1 MPQPE
6 TDLKTL
12 LEQNGHIETEL
23 EAEAEPETETKRK
36 SPVAASRVGKIA
48 MQAHV
53 NKEAHVQLKIL
64 SVETGKSI
72 QELLVEGVN
81 AVFTMHNKP
90 PIA

>member
-12 LEQNGHIETEL
+12 LEQNGQMETEP
-23 EAEAEPETETKRK
+23 EAEPEAEPKRK
-36 SPVAASRVGKIA
+36 SPIAASREGKIVV
-48 MQAHV
+48 QAHV
-53 NKEAHVQLKIL
+53 NKDAHVQLKIL

-72 QELLVEGVN
+72 QELLVDGVN

>member
-12 LEQNGHIETEL
+12 LEQNGQIKT
-23 EAEAEPETETKRK
+23 EPEPEPEPKRK
-36 SPVAASRVGKIA
+36 SPVAASRAGKIA

-72 QELLVEGVN
+72 QELLVDGVN
-81 AVFTMHNKP
+81 AIFTMHNKP

>member
-12 LEQNGHIETEL
+12 LEQNGQIKT
-23 EAEAEPETETKRK
+23 EPEPEPEPKRK
-36 SPVAASRVGKIA
+36 SPVAASRAGKIA

-72 QELLVEGVN
+72 QELLVDGVN

>member
-12 LEQNGHIETEL
+12 LEQNGQIETEP
-23 EAEAEPETETKRK
+23 EAEPETEPKRK
-36 SPVAASRVGKIA
+36 TPVAASREGKIA

-72 QELLVEGVN
+72 QEHARRWCERRLYD
-81 AVFTMHNKP
+81 A
-90 PIA
+90 

>member
-12 LEQNGHIETEL
+12 LEQNGQIETEP
-23 EAEAEPETETKRK
+23 EPEPEPEPKRK

-53 NKEAHVQLKIL
+53 NKDAHVQLKIL

-72 QELLVEGVN
+72 QELLVDGVN

>member
-6 TDLKTL
+6 TDLKAL
-12 LEQNGHIETEL
+12 LERNGQM
-23 EAEAEPETETKRK
+23 EAEPEPEPKRK
-36 SPVAASRVGKIA
+36 TPVAASREGKIVV
-48 MQAHV
+48 QAHV
-53 NKEAHVQLKIL
+53 NKDAHVQLKIL

-72 QELLVEGVN
+72 QELLVNGVN

>member
-12 LEQNGHIETEL
+12 LEQNGQIETEP
-23 EAEAEPETETKRK
+23 EPEPEPELKRK
-36 SPVAASRVGKIA
+36 SPVAASRAGKIA

-72 QELLVEGVN
+72 QELLVDGVN

>member
-12 LEQNGHIETEL
+12 LEQNGQIET
-23 EAEAEPETETKRK
+23 EPETETEPEPKRK
-36 SPVAASRVGKIA
+36 TPIAASREGKIA

-53 NKEAHVQLKIL
+53 NKDAHVQLKIL

-72 QELLVEGVN
+72 QELLIEGVN

>member
-12 LEQNGHIETEL
+12 LEQNGQMETQP
-23 EAEAEPETETKRK
+23 EAEPETEPKRK
-36 SPVAASRVGKIA
+36 TPVAASREGKIA

-53 NKEAHVQLKIL
+53 NKDAHVQLKIL
-64 SVETGKSI
+64 SVEAGKSI
-72 QELLVEGVN
+72 QELLVDGVN

>member
-12 LEQNGHIETEL
+12 LEQNGQIKT
-23 EAEAEPETETKRK
+23 EPEPEPEPEPKRK
-36 SPVAASRVGKIA
+36 SPVAASRAGKIA

-72 QELLVEGVN
+72 QELLVDGVN
-81 AVFTMHNKP
+81 AIFTMHNKP

>member
-12 LEQNGHIETEL
+12 LEQNGQIETQP
-23 EAEAEPETETKRK
+23 EPEPERQPKRK
-36 SPVAASRVGKIA
+36 SPIAASREGKIA
-48 MQAHV
+48 LQAHV
-53 NKEAHVQLKIL
+53 NKDAHVQLKIL
-64 SVETGKSI
+64 SVESGKSI
-72 QELLVEGVN
+72 QELLLEGVN

>member
-12 LEQNGHIETEL
+12 LEQNGQIET
-23 EAEAEPETETKRK
+23 APEPEPEPKRK
-36 SPVAASRVGKIA
+36 TPIAASREGKIA

-53 NKEAHVQLKIL
+53 NKDAHLQLKIL

>member
-12 LEQNGHIETEL
+12 LQQNGQIETQP
-23 EAEAEPETETKRK
+23 EPEPEPQPKRK
-36 SPVAASRVGKIA
+36 TPIAASREGKIA

-53 NKEAHVQLKIL
+53 NKDAHVQLKIL

>member
-12 LEQNGHIETEL
+12 LEQNGQIETQP
-23 EAEAEPETETKRK
+23 EPEPEPKRK
-36 SPVAASRVGKIA
+36 TPVAASREGKIA

-53 NKEAHVQLKIL
+53 NKDAHLQLKIL

>member
-12 LEQNGHIETEL
+12 LEQNGQIETET
-23 EAEAEPETETKRK
+23 EAEAEPKRK
-36 SPVAASRVGKIA
+36 SPVAASRAGKIA

-72 QELLVEGVN
+72 QELLVDGVN

>member
-12 LEQNGHIETEL
+12 LEQNGQIETEP
-23 EAEAEPETETKRK
+23 EPEPKAEPKRK
-36 SPVAASRVGKIA
+36 SPVAASRAGKIA

-53 NKEAHVQLKIL
+53 NKDAHVQLKIL

-72 QELLVEGVN
+72 QELLVDGVN
-81 AVFTMHNKP
+81 AIFTMHNKP

>member
-12 LEQNGHIETEL
+12 LEQNGQMETEP
-23 EAEAEPETETKRK
+23 EAEPETEPKRK
-36 SPVAASRVGKIA
+36 TPVAASREGKIA

-53 NKEAHVQLKIL
+53 NKDAHIQLKIL

-72 QELLVEGVN
+72 QELLVDGVN

>member
-12 LEQNGHIETEL
+12 LEQNGQIETQP
-23 EAEAEPETETKRK
+23 EPEPAPEPKRK
-36 SPVAASRVGKIA
+36 TPIAASREGKIA

-53 NKEAHVQLKIL
+53 NKDAHVQLKIL

-72 QELLVEGVN
+72 QELLVDGVN

>member
-6 TDLKTL
+6 NDLKAL
-12 LEQNGHIETEL
+12 LEQNGQM
-23 EAEAEPETETKRK
+23 EAEPEAEPKRK
-36 SPVAASRVGKIA
+36 TPVAASREGKIVV
-48 MQAHV
+48 QAHV
-53 NKEAHVQLKIL
+53 NKDAHVQLKIL

-72 QELLVEGVN
+72 QELLVNGVN

>member
-12 LEQNGHIETEL
+12 LEQNGQIKT
-23 EAEAEPETETKRK
+23 EPEPEPEPEPKRK
-36 SPVAASRVGKIA
+36 SPVAASRAGKIA

-72 QELLVEGVN
+72 QALLVDGVN

>member
-12 LEQNGHIETEL
+12 LEQNGQIETEP
-23 EAEAEPETETKRK
+23 EPEPEPKRK
-36 SPVAASRVGKIA
+36 TPIAASREGKIA

-53 NKEAHVQLKIL
+53 NKDAHVQLKIL

>member
-12 LEQNGHIETEL
+12 LEQNGQIKTDP
-23 EAEAEPETETKRK
+23 EPEPEPKRK
-36 SPVAASRVGKIA
+36 SPVAASRAGKIA

-72 QELLVEGVN
+72 QELLVDGVN